1 MYILLSTDFE
11 ADLQEVWSVRKNIHH
26 TGQILPRAVSS
37 SVQVTAAGGQ
47 YSRHGAIPAQQSMQG
62 HQALGTKDSLIKGVC
77 SSHVPRFLFGCIMS
91 EKSFADIMCPR
102 NWKEPQNEAM
112 YIVHVHTGAASPVRL
127 VWPWP
132 DHFLAGHWSRSQ
144 TVETV

>member
-26 TGQILPRAVSS
+26 TGQMLPRAVPS

-62 HQALGTKDSLIKGVC
+62 HQALGTKDNSIKGAC
-77 SSHVPRFLFGCIMS
+77 SIATFPGSSPAVGIIMRFQSITTYFV
-91 EKSFADIMCPR
+91 FAD
-102 NWKEPQNEAM
+102 
-112 YIVHVHTGAASPVRL
+112 HHSASASFS
-127 VWPWP
+127 
-132 DHFLAGHWSRSQ
+132 HCFC
-144 TVETV
+144 

>member
-26 TGQILPRAVSS
+26 TGQMLPRAVPS

-62 HQALGTKDSLIKGVC
+62 HQALGTKDNSIKGAC
-77 SSHVPRFLFGCIMS
+77 SIATFPGSSLAVDCIMYQHY
-91 EKSFADIMCPR
+91 ADM
-102 NWKEPQNEAM
+102 KLGGASHESM
-112 YIVHVHTGAASPVRL
+112 HIVHVHNILCSEMCSSGMASL
-127 VWPWP
+127 AKLIS
-132 DHFLAGHWSRSQ
+132 FL
-144 TVETV
+144 